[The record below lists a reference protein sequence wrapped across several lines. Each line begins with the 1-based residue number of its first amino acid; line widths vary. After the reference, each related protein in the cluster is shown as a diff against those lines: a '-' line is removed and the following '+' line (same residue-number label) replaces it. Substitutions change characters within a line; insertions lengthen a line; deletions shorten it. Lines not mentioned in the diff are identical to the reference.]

1 MGFKRIRRNACT
13 GQINYRTTGDSGPRP
28 KKTIMVKSITTI
40 ICGFL
45 VLLSVSSCRKEQEE
59 PCPENG
65 RVTFTVAQTRA
76 TQEGTFEKG
85 NSIGVF
91 AIEPKT
97 GVYWATNNK
106 YTYDGR
112 AFKPATEEDNIIVTV
127 GTDLDFYVYYPFK
140 EGQTDITAISHSI
153 GDQQEKSGWLS
164 ADFLTA
170 SYTDVIQDY
179 TIPLH
184 FEHRLSTVEVRVE
197 GSDRVDGARM
207 ENVKYGSRF
216 NLLTGKTVT
225 DETRGSYAMYRY
237 SSGNLTTVFRMTIPA
252 QTLTTTSNYITLTG
266 TPDMKLRGTS
276 DMTTEP
282 GRIHNYRIDYK
293 IRITVLDYPQGGST
307 TGAGLYDM
315 GSTCTVTASVNGGY
329 EFAGW
334 YEDGRIV
341 SNDTRYSFEVLSD
354 RTLEPRYR
362 NYGGWSVTLTANPSV
377 IGWQGGRSSL
387 VAGASRGVFVNG
399 VAENT
404 QTAVPSLSGGA
415 EGFLLSGNTVT
426 VSENLSGSSRSCVF
440 TASHGGSSATA
451 TITQEG
457 SPVSYYFS
465 YADGGTSHSERV
477 ESSSGS
483 FILDITSY
491 KKSKYSINSLVYW
504 VTYVHNVVYSFY
516 RSMIYCYINSTQRC
530 AGSIVIDIIPTNG
543 ADKRKFFPF
552 APYFPVT
559 NVIKR
564 YFYPYFP
571 AIIGIKGYSFPY
583 FPYLSGIMKIKTALY
598 FLFSRLDWHKTVVFP
613 CLGEIYEGIRSLS
626 WEIPVT

>member
-1 MGFKRIRRNACT
+1 
-13 GQINYRTTGDSGPRP
+13 
-28 KKTIMVKSITTI
+28 MVKSITTI

-140 EGQTDITAISHSI
+140 EGQTDITAISHAI

-225 DETRGSYAMYRY
+225 DETRGNYAMYRY

-315 GSTCTVTASVNGGY
+315 GSTCTVTASVNG
-329 EFAGW
+329 
-334 YEDGRIV
+334 
-341 SNDTRYSFEVLSD
+341 
-354 RTLEPRYR
+354 
-362 NYGGWSVTLTANPSV
+362 
-377 IGWQGGRSSL
+377 
-387 VAGASRGVFVNG
+387 
-399 VAENT
+399 
-404 QTAVPSLSGGA
+404 
-415 EGFLLSGNTVT
+415 
-426 VSENLSGSSRSCVF
+426 
-440 TASHGGSSATA
+440 
-451 TITQEG
+451 
-457 SPVSYYFS
+457 
-465 YADGGTSHSERV
+465 
-477 ESSSGS
+477 
-483 FILDITSY
+483 
-491 KKSKYSINSLVYW
+491 KYSINSLVYW

-598 FLFSRLDWHKTVVFP
+598 SLFSRLDWHKTVVFP